1 MDFSHRSV
9 LLGET
14 VDSLNVRPDGV
25 YIDGTTGGGGH
36 SFEIAS
42 RLQGGKLYCFDKDE
56 EALDAAKK
64 RLSGFEN
71 ITFIKSDFS
80 NLDEYIN
87 EEIDGMVLDLG
98 VSSYQLDN
106 PERGFS
112 YMNDAPLDM
121 RMDVSSPLTAK
132 EIVNGS
138 KREELIRILRDYG
151 EENFAPLIAGAIC
164 REREKAEIATTAQL
178 SGIIK
183 EAIPKKYSAH
193 GHHPAK
199 KSFQALRIAV
209 NGELDVIRPAIMK
222 AAERM
227 KSGGRISVITFH
239 SLEDRIVKNAF
250 RDLCAGCEC
259 PPDFPVCVCGRKPL
273 GRLINRKPV
282 IPSEEELNENPR
294 ARSAKLRVFERN
306 DETYSPRD

>member
-42 RLQGGKLYCFDKDE
+42 KLRGGKLYCFDKDE

-164 REREKAEIATTAQL
+164 RERERRK
-178 SGIIK
+178 SPPPRSS
-183 EAIPKKYSAH
+183 PK
-193 GHHPAK
+193 
-199 KSFQALRIAV
+199 
-209 NGELDVIRPAIMK
+209 
-222 AAERM
+222 
-227 KSGGRISVITFH
+227 
-239 SLEDRIVKNAF
+239 
-250 RDLCAGCEC
+250 
-259 PPDFPVCVCGRKPL
+259 
-273 GRLINRKPV
+273 
-282 IPSEEELNENPR
+282 
-294 ARSAKLRVFERN
+294 
-306 DETYSPRD
+306 